1 MVLKERTPRDRGR
14 NLLRTLQLPQ
24 PTEVPP
30 ELKKLYVPRTG
41 FANYYFNRLELTRV
55 LHGLDSWGESTSR
68 SSWILSGHTGAGT
81 PFECVLAGAF
91 ASLEIKGKP
100 PYLQQFDQEPQD
112 EPAGTGGLLVA
123 LNQLRL
129 LLTQREKGF
138 SALVYFGTEPLDGGK
153 ETVDVLVSALGS
165 VETRWYFD
173 VATGALA
180 GFDTTLMEDTD
191 PCEIRIRDIA
201 AIDGIH
207 FPSQILVR
215 HGDTDYALFHVL
227 HAKERK

>member
-1 MVLKERTPRDRGR
+1 
-14 NLLRTLQLPQ
+14 
-24 PTEVPP
+24 
-30 ELKKLYVPRTG
+30 
-41 FANYYFNRLELTRV
+41 
-55 LHGLDSWGESTSR
+55 
-68 SSWILSGHTGAGT
+68 
-81 PFECVLAGAF
+81 VLAGAF

-100 PYLQQFDQEPQD
+100 PYLQQFEQEPQD

-180 GFDTTLMEDTD
+180 GFDTALMEDTD